1 MTDNSV
7 KPPVL
12 LIDDEAEIRR
22 AWEETLHL
30 NDFTPY
36 SFEDGAEAIATLAAD
51 WPGVVLTD
59 LRMPGLDGFGVLD
72 AVKRIDPKIPVII
85 VTGHGDIPMATK
97 AVKAGAY
104 DFIEKPADP
113 DTLLAVMAR
122 AAELRR
128 LVLENRRLSQS
139 SSDGYK
145 IENHIMGNHPKIER
159 LRAQIAV
166 VAGAD
171 VNTVIYGETGTG
183 KELVARALHELGPRK
198 DGPFIA
204 INCGALNEN
213 LIASELFGHET
224 GAFTGADRRRIGKLE
239 QASGG
244 TLFLDEIESMPLG
257 QQTQLLRAL
266 QGHVIER
273 LGGKSQITIDVRV
286 VAAAKEDLELA
297 SEEMR
302 FRADLY
308 YRLAVASLTIPSLRD
323 RGDDIA
329 LLFVHYV
336 TKACR
341 KHGLTIPEIS
351 EFNLDDLRGKP
362 WLGNVRELV
371 NAAER
376 YALQLE
382 NAGMAADQRDAAVM
396 SLPDQIDAFEKK
408 VIVSALRRCHGRIQE
423 TADFLSIPRKK
434 LYLRMQHHNIDKQA
448 FSGGE

>member
-1 MTDNSV
+1 MKNDSV
-7 KPPVL
+7 KSPVL

-30 NDFTPY
+30 NGFTPHP
-36 SFEDGAEAIATLAAD
+36 FEDAQQAVTSLQAD

-59 LRMPGLDGFGVLD
+59 LRMPGMDGFGVLD

-97 AVKAGAY
+97 AVKSGAY

-113 DTLLAVMAR
+113 EMLLAVVRR

-128 LVLENRRLSQS
+128 LVLENRCLTSRSD
-139 SSDGYK
+139 DGYQ
-145 IENHIMGNHPKIER
+145 IENHIIVNHPKIDR
-159 LRAQIAV
+159 LRQQTAV
-166 VAGAD
+166 VASSD
-171 VNTVIYGETGTG
+171 VNTIIYGETGTG

-198 DGPFIA
+198 GGPFVA
-204 INCGALNEN
+204 INCGALHET
-213 LIASELFGHET
+213 LIASELFGHES

-266 QGHVIER
+266 QGQVIER
-273 LGGKSQITIDVRV
+273 LGGKSQIRIDVRV
-286 VAAAKEDLELA
+286 IAAAKEDLELA
-297 SEEMR
+297 AEKNT

-308 YRLAVASLTIPSLRD
+308 YRLAVTTLTIPPLRE

-341 KHGLTIPEIS
+341 KHGLPVPDISEIS
-351 EFNLDDLRGKP
+351 LDDLRGKS
-362 WLGNVRELV
+362 WSGNVRELV

-382 NAGMAADQRDAAVM
+382 NAGMGSATMNATTA

-408 VIVSALRRCHGRIQE
+408 VISSALQRCSGRIQE
-423 TADFLSIPRKK
+423 TADHLAIPRKK
-434 LYLRMQHHNIDKQA
+434 LYLRMQYHNIDKRDFA
-448 FSGGE
+448 DTP